1 MQKQGLYMR
10 RNVLGWALY
19 DWANSAFSLTVVTA
33 FFPLLLAGLWNDGA
47 ESVVTTFRLGWANA
61 SASLV
66 VALLAPVLGAMSD
79 GLGNRK
85 RMLAFF
91 ALSGAAMTAALFWVA
106 EGQWLFAVTLYALA
120 YIGFAGGNSF
130 YDSLLASVAG
140 TDEFDRVSAYGFAL
154 GYLGG
159 ALLFTVNVLMV
170 MNPSWFGLETAND
183 AMRWSF
189 VSVGIWWAVFS
200 LPVLLW
206 VPESISSTAVPRL
219 SFLEAWSRVF
229 RTVRNIRNHKP
240 LALFLLAYWLY
251 IDGVY
256 TIIKMAVDYGLSRG
270 LATEDLI
277 SAILLTNYVGFPA
290 AIAFGLLG
298 SKIGARNGI
307 YIALVIY
314 IVTTLAAPFVSE
326 GWHFYVLAFT
336 IGLVQG
342 GVQSLSR
349 SFYVRLVPEGR
360 HAEFFG
366 FYNMLGKFA
375 AILGPALTGVVAL
388 ISGSQ
393 RIGILSVLILFV
405 AGLLLLRLVPS
416 DAHETKLH

>member
-1 MQKQGLYMR
+1 MSPVYGRKT
-10 RNVLGWALY
+10 VIGWALY

-33 FFPLLLAGLWNDGA
+33 FFPILLGGYWSDDTS
-47 ESVVTTFRLGWANA
+47 SVMTTFRLGWTNA
-61 SASLV
+61 GASLV
-66 VALLAPVLGAMSD
+66 VALLAPVLGAMADRQGSRKQMLTWFA
-79 GLGNRK
+79 GLGV
-85 RMLAFF
+85 
-91 ALSGAAMTAALFWVA
+91 SMTVALFWVS
-106 EGQWLFAVTLYALA
+106 EGEWLFAIILYALA
-120 YIGFAGGNSF
+120 YVGFAGGNSF
-130 YDSLLASVAG
+130 YDSLLSNVA
-140 TDEFDRVSAYGFAL
+140 DNSEFDRVSAYGFAL

-170 MNPSWFGLETAND
+170 MNPGWFGLAGPEE

-189 VSVGIWWAVFS
+189 VSVGVWWAVFT

-206 VPESISSTAVPRL
+206 VPETKLVRADHGALL
-219 SFLEAWSRVF
+219 SGWRQVLE
-229 RTVRNIRNHKP
+229 TVRNIRQHRS
-240 LALFLLAYWLY
+240 LALFLCAYWLY

-270 LATEDLI
+270 LAAEDLI

-290 AIAFGLLG
+290 AIAFGVLG

-307 YIALVIY
+307 YIALTVY
-314 IVTTLAAPFVSE
+314 ILATLAAPFVSLS
-326 GWHFYVLAFT
+326 WHFYVLAFT

-349 SFYVRLVPEGR
+349 SLYARLVPAGQ

-375 AILGPALTGVVAL
+375 AILGPALTGIVAL
-388 ISGSQ
+388 LTGSQ
-393 RIGILSVLILFV
+393 RLGILSVLVLFL
-405 AGLLLLRLVPS
+405 AGLYLLRKVPV
-416 DAHETKLH
+416 DT